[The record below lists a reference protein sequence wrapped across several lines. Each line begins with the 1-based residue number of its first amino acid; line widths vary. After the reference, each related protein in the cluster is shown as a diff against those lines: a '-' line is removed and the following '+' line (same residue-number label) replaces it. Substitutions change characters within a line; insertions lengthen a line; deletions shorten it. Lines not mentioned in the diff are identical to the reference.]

1 MLTHFGS
8 ARITAASDRQD
19 QTTTDCVT
27 VQNHCRPTLE
37 TTACSGYFWLVC
49 MQVHKGDQ
57 PLLPTD
63 SAASL
68 GTLRNLMPCPFA
80 AQITVSLNGR
90 HVGEIA
96 SLGKTCTKFEPS
108 RNVTPLQKTLPKHH
122 CITTDACCGTF
133 TMHFALQAQVPLD
146 CVLGSQSDSSSSM
159 DKQRNRSCGN
169 TGSRT
174 HQTAIEE
181 QAKGTVTPT
190 RLPHRSLRND
200 DRCGILLPRLFL
212 LIWPHSSLLPVI
224 LQSSARYIHSPT
236 RDLLRLV
243 ISPAP
248 VELCRLLRNGKA
260 AVSPASPK
268 QRQ

>member
-8 ARITAASDRQD
+8 TRITAASDRQD

-96 SLGKTCTKFEPS
+96 SLGKKTCTKFEPKECDS
-108 RNVTPLQKTLPKHH
+108 PSEDSSQTPLHY
-122 CITTDACCGTF
+122 
-133 TMHFALQAQVPLD
+133 
-146 CVLGSQSDSSSSM
+146 
-159 DKQRNRSCGN
+159 NR
-169 TGSRT
+169 R
-174 HQTAIEE
+174 
-181 QAKGTVTPT
+181 V
-190 RLPHRSLRND
+190 LRNLHD
-200 DRCGILLPRLFL
+200 AFCPAG
-212 LIWPHSSLLPVI
+212 
-224 LQSSARYIHSPT
+224 SSA
-236 RDLLRLV
+236 
-243 ISPAP
+243 AG
-248 VELCRLLRNGKA
+248 LCPWLAK
-260 AVSPASPK
+260 
-268 QRQ
+268 